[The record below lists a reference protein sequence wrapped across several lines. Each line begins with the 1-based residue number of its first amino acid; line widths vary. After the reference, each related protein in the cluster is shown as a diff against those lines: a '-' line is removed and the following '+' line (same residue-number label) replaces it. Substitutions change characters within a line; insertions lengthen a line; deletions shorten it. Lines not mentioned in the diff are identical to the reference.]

1 MQGSLA
7 LCFCL
12 RGFCDEILWKE
23 AERKALREI
32 LSTELSFDSAVSL
45 LEFDIGVDKI
55 SKRAMQTKLGRAK
68 QSGFLQVLWSC
79 ADYLW
84 CSGVEPALYLRF
96 NGNS

>member
-7 LCFCL
+7 LCVCL

-45 LEFDIGVDKI
+45 LEFHIGVDKI
-55 SKRAMQTKLGRAK
+55 SKGATQTKLGRAK
-68 QSGFLQVLWSC
+68 QSCFLQVLDQLWS
-79 ADYLW
+79 
-84 CSGVEPALYLRF
+84 SGVEPALYLRF
-96 NGNS
+96 NGNN